1 MEKEL
6 QGWNLD
12 RFHSAGTLE
21 AFSGAVKAAAALH
34 AEGKHGLGFDPRR
47 PGSLTRAM
55 IVPGRKIDARFPLKI
70 VEHGVL
76 REVEFAALLTRP
88 TIVSVF
94 MKLKTPS
101 CDRQVEALRTQSAGL
116 ASAGCNVIALSRDT
130 ARAQQ
135 RYALAHASSV
145 VFASDPEDR
154 FARATDSLVEKT
166 MYGRVFIGP
175 ARADIAGPWPW
186 SKRPERPWGG
196 YGAPPAGWFER
207 QQALQQQE
215 AEAAAQTP
223 PAEQKPGKP
232 EPPRRTGPFR
242 SCGSGMG
249 AGLAGIGLA
258 WGVMWAGRRYAAR
271 LHEK

>member
-1 MEKEL
+1 
-6 QGWNLD
+6 
-12 RFHSAGTLE
+12 
-21 AFSGAVKAAAALH
+21 
-34 AEGKHGLGFDPRR
+34 
-47 PGSLTRAM
+47 M

-101 CDRQVEALRTQSAGL
+101 CDRQVEALRAHAAELG
-116 ASAGCNVIALSRDT
+116 AAGCNVIALSRDT

-135 RYALAHASSV
+135 RHALAHASSV

-175 ARADIAGPWPW
+175 ARAAYLLGPDATVLAVTPKVDT
-186 SKRPERPWGG
+186 SDH
-196 YGAPPAGWFER
+196 GAQLR
-207 QQALQQQE
+207 AL
-215 AEAAAQTP
+215 AAQVS
-223 PAEQKPGKP
+223 
-232 EPPRRTGPFR
+232 RV
-242 SCGSGMG
+242 
-249 AGLAGIGLA
+249 L
-258 WGVMWAGRRYAAR
+258 
-271 LHEK
+271 